1 MEVRQVTM
9 RRCLVRLITGIGA
22 DREKNTNESAK
33 QPAISKRNVT
43 CDDVL
48 HACMKSKIDAGL

>member
-1 MEVRQVTM
+1 M

>member
-9 RRCLVRLITGIGA
+9 RRCLVKLITGIGA

-33 QPAISKRNVT
+33 NQQYLKEMSLVMMY
-43 CDDVL
+43 CM
-48 HACMKSKIDAGL
+48 HA